1 MPNSEQFTQAS
12 IDIVINEKNICQETY
27 DWHSNV
33 NKTYDLGLIA
43 LTEDGTRIFPA
54 TGSMTGEGRRA
65 YYVQWRTDNPNA
77 IAYVD
82 GSGEESTNYHV
93 WNEVVNG
100 VVHPNGTCLASSAA
114 LTEMSTRIDEFNTQ
128 ISWMTENLIS

>member
-1 MPNSEQFTQAS
+1 
-12 IDIVINEKNICQETY
+12 
-27 DWHSNV
+27 
-33 NKTYDLGLIA
+33 
-43 LTEDGTRIFPA
+43 
-54 TGSMTGEGRRA
+54 MTGEGRRA